1 MKKIL
6 CFVIMA
12 TLLFSSMAL
21 ATIKTEEVK
30 QEVSQLEKI
39 YDENYEETDLTKYQK
54 IGEQLIA
61 DFKAGIQNKSIPTYK
76 YYYPDKFFQNSGED
90 WDDDNMESDDE
101 FIEDAGCAL
110 TSFTMLAS
118 LHGSNDDPG
127 DVNTTMGNYAC
138 PFGWDVAQTNYSL
151 EQYHYSTSVLSDS
164 TAKSTLIGLLAE
176 EDVVVVGMRL
186 ESDHTET
193 HYVLARGYVYG
204 SSGAAIYIYDPGY
217 VHDYSRLQYYFDDGY
232 EVNRI
237 IYYSNN

>member
-12 TLLFSSMAL
+12 TLLSSSVAL
-21 ATIKTEEVK
+21 ATIKTEEV
-30 QEVSQLEKI
+30 QQLEKI

-61 DFKAGIQNKSIPTYK
+61 DFKAGIQNKSIPTSK
-76 YYYPDKFFQNSGED
+76 YYYPDKYFQNSGED
-90 WDDDNMESDDE
+90 WDDDIMETAGDPISKS
-101 FIEDAGCAL
+101 GCAL

-127 DVNTTMGNYAC
+127 DVNVTMGNFAC
-138 PFGWDVAQTNYSL
+138 PFGWDVAENRYNL
-151 EQYHYSTSVLSDS
+151 ENYHYNSSVLTDS

-186 ESDHTET
+186 ESDHEKT

-217 VHDYSRLQYYFDDGY
+217 NHDYDRLQDYFDDGY
-232 EVNRI
+232 EVHRM